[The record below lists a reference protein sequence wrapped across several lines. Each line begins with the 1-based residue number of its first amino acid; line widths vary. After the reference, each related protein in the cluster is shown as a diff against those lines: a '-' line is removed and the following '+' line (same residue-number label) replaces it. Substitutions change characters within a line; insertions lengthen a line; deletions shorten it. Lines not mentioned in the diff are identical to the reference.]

1 MFNASNNNIGDNII
15 INTNQKQKKSIYYL
29 LNYSLVN
36 ITRDQFSYTSIMNNV
51 KLTAESNYNLFK
63 I

>member
-36 ITRDQFSYTSIMNNV
+36 ITRDQLSYTSIMNNV